1 MRKIMITTAATA
13 AMIAS
18 LGVVPAFAAQTGRGI
33 GSVVNCDAS
42 GSRQANGA
50 ILGAIAG
57 AVIGNNVSH
66 SDGAPIIGA
75 VGGAAAGSYIGCQQ
89 QRKLAAQRGHGQ
101 HVATT
106 RVNVRSRPSTSG
118 ARVGLLVPGQ
128 NVKVFGYQGSW
139 AHVDTGGDNV
149 GWVAAQYLQ
158 PTGR

>member
-1 MRKIMITTAATA
+1 MRKFITLTATA
-13 AMIAS
+13 AMVAS
-18 LGVVPAFAAQTGRGI
+18 MAAIPAFAQTGKGI

-66 SDGAPIIGA
+66 GDSAPIIGA

-89 QRKLAAQRGHGQ
+89 QRKLSAQRGQGQ
-101 HVATT
+101 HVATAN
-106 RVNVRSRPSTSG
+106 VNVRSRPSTNAS
-118 ARVGLLVPGQ
+118 RVATLSAGQ
-128 NVKVFGYQGSW
+128 NVKVFGYEGSW
-139 AHVDTGGDNV
+139 AHVDMGGNRL
-149 GWVAAQYLQ
+149 GYISSQYLA

>member
-1 MRKIMITTAATA
+1 MRNFISTAAA
-13 AMIAS
+13 AALVAS
-18 LGVVPAFAAQTGRGI
+18 MATVPAFAQTGKGI

-66 SDGAPIIGA
+66 SDSAPIIGA

-89 QRKLAAQRGHGQ
+89 QRKLSVERGHGQ

-106 RVNVRSRPSTSG
+106 NVNVRTQPSTSG
-118 ARVGLLVPGQ
+118 GRVAQLIRGQ
-128 NVKVFGYQGSW
+128 HVKVFGYSGSW
-139 AHVDTGGDNV
+139 AHVDIGGDNT

>member
-1 MRKIMITTAATA
+1 MRKLITTAATA
-13 AMIAS
+13 AIIAS
-18 LGVVPAFAAQTGRGI
+18 MGAVPAFAYQTGAGL

-42 GSRQANGA
+42 GNRQANGA

-57 AVIGNNVSH
+57 AVVGNNVSH
-66 SDGAPIIGA
+66 SKSAPVLGA

-89 QRKLAAQRGHGQ
+89 QRKLSAQRGHGQ

-106 RVNVRSRPSTSG
+106 RVNVRARPSTSG
-118 ARVGLLVPGQ
+118 ARVGLLMPGQ
-128 NVKVFGYQGSW
+128 NVKVFGYQGNW
-139 AHVDTGGDNV
+139 ARVDTGGDNV